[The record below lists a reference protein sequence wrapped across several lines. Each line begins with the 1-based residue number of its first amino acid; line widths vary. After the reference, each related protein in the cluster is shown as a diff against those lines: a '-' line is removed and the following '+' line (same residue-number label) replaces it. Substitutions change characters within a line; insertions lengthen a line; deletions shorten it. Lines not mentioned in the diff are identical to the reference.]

1 MKKEQV
7 NFFGGSAIG
16 KKDADKKIDI
26 LATALTAGFTAS
38 DLAMLELSYMPKYNT
53 ATDIINVI
61 GSKGEINNEFNED
74 TFNNNT

>member
-38 DLAMLELSYMPKYNT
+38 DLAMLALSYMTKYNT

-74 TFNNNT
+74 TFNNNK

>member
-38 DLAMLELSYMPKYNT
+38 DLAMLEISYMSKYNT

-61 GSKGEINNEFNED
+61 GSKGAINNEFNED
-74 TFNNNT
+74 TFNNNK

>member
-1 MKKEQV
+1 M
-7 NFFGGSAIG
+7 G
-16 KKDADKKIDI
+16 KTSSELFKDSEDI
-26 LATALTAGFTAS
+26 ILKCIFEKALTAGFTAS

-74 TFNNNT
+74 TFNNNK

>member
-1 MKKEQV
+1 LKKKQE

-26 LATALTAGFTAS
+26 LATAITAGFTAS

-61 GSKGEINNEFNED
+61 GSKGENNNEFKKN
-74 TFNNNT
+74 TFNNNK